1 MEKKQKEQA
10 ELNAGAEECRKRL
23 AGKIRLAMDTWQ
35 WMKSIQEYQ
44 DITGLNAFIL
54 NRLIKGF
61 VVHETIDSDKT
72 RHISGEIHYHLKS
85 IPEVEQVTD

>member
-35 WMKSIQEYQ
+35 WMKSIQKYRTSQ
-44 DITGLNAFIL
+44 G
-54 NRLIKGF
+54 
-61 VVHETIDSDKT
+61 
-72 RHISGEIHYHLKS
+72 
-85 IPEVEQVTD
+85 